1 MQLLCYEPIA
11 SREQATI
18 LRTIFFQTR
27 WNFPLFIIV
36 CRDEY
41 TYGSHSFF
49 EKLNTNYAITVQT
62 SLVKY
67 EVVFQEENHQNR
79 EIY

>member
-1 MQLLCYEPIA
+1 MQLLYYEPIA

-18 LRTIFFQTR
+18 LRTIFFQTPG
-27 WNFPLFIIV
+27 NLPLFIIV

-41 TYGSHSFF
+41 TYGSNSFF
-49 EKLNTNYAITVQT
+49 EKLNTNYTMIVQT

-67 EVVFQEENHQNR
+67 EVVF
-79 EIY
+79 